1 MFAAPLVVPRRTVGL
16 ALLGVGPLAWRWP
29 AVVAVVVAIWLGLLV
44 VALLLARRFADPI
57 IRIVV
62 RPGEGPSSVDVQGSW
77 PSPDPEAIAAYV
89 AALELPA
96 GSEIWARL
104 AQGALEIRSN
114 LRNPG
119 PIEAAIGRFLA
130 GGDPT
135 GLQ

>member
-1 MFAAPLVVPRRTVGL
+1 MLAAPSGPRRNL
-16 ALLGVGPLAWRWP
+16 APVLLGLGPLAWKWP
-29 AVVAVVVAIWLGLLV
+29 VVVGAVVAIWLLLLV
-44 VALLLARRFADPI
+44 LALLLARRFADPI

-62 RPGEGPSSVDVQGSW
+62 RPGHGPSSVDVQGSW
-77 PSPDPEAIAAYV
+77 PSPDAEAIAAYV
-89 AALELPA
+89 AALELPP

-119 PIEAAIGRFLA
+119 PIEAAVGRFLA